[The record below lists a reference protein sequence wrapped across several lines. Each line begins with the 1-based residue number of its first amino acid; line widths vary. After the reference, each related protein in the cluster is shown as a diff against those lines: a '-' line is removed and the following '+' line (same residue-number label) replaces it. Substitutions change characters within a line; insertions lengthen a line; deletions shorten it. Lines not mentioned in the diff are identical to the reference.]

1 MDVVIADGFSQD
13 NTLTVIAEFRKDH
26 PSLSVIVVNN
36 YRRTIPSSLNL
47 AIDSAKGEIIVRLDA
62 HSMPIPEYVG
72 RCVQTLEKGKG
83 NCVGGVWKIR
93 PGGEGW
99 IARSIAAAAAHPL
112 GVGDAMYRLTAKSGA
127 VDTVPFGA
135 FRRNLIEK
143 IGGFDETL
151 LTNEDYEFNARVR
164 RNGGVVWLNPLIRST
179 YIARSSYSELAKQY
193 WRYGYWKFRMLSR
206 YPKTIRWRQALPP
219 LFVLSL
225 LGLSLFSIFITE
237 IRFLIFFEIVFYLL
251 VLATAGVILAIQQR
265 KLLIAPGLVFAI
277 LTMHFTWGSGFLWSL
292 VSSPFTKND

>member
-1 MDVVIADGFSQD
+1 
-13 NTLTVIAEFRKDH
+13 
-26 PSLSVIVVNN
+26 
-36 YRRTIPSSLNL
+36 
-47 AIDSAKGEIIVRLDA
+47 
-62 HSMPIPEYVG
+62 
-72 RCVQTLEKGKG
+72 
-83 NCVGGVWKIR
+83 
-93 PGGEGW
+93 
-99 IARSIAAAAAHPL
+99 
-112 GVGDAMYRLTAKSGA
+112 MYRLTAKSGA